1 MLITLLFSLVFFNFA
16 IMNIENHISQ
26 LLYRFQCVTVPGFGA
41 FLSETI
47 SAKINENT
55 LNFNPPSKVLSFNGN
70 LKNNDGLLANH
81 IAVTEKITY
90 NQAVLAINT
99 AIDIWKNEL
108 DMKRF
113 LLIKNIGDFTLNS
126 ENNLVFNPSNHIN
139 YLTTSFGLGSFISP
153 TIKREVVANIEEKL
167 IEKAIYPFEKEPKQ
181 EVIFEEE
188 DEQPRRYLNTYLK
201 YAAVLIMSCGVGSF
215 GYKSYINKEE
225 QNEIRIVQADVQKEI
240 TAKIQEATFF
250 ISAPISNNSDVVAT
264 PKKLS
269 FHIMAGAFRN
279 EKNANK
285 QLKYLLKKGFA
296 AKILS
301 QNASGLYPVIYSSF
315 TTYSEAQDN
324 LIKIQN
330 TQNKEA
336 WLLIKDL

>member
-1 MLITLLFSLVFFNFA
+1 
-16 IMNIENHISQ
+16 MNIENHISQ

-41 FLSETI
+41 FLTETI

-55 LNFNPPSKVLSFNGN
+55 LNFNPPRKVLSFNGN

-81 IAVTEKITY
+81 IAVTEKINY
-90 NQAVLAINT
+90 DQAVLVINT

-108 DMKRF
+108 DIKLF
-113 LLIKNIGDFTLNS
+113 LLIKNIGDFTLNN
-126 ENNLVFNPSNHIN
+126 ENSLVFNPSNHIN
-139 YLTTSFGLGSFISP
+139 YLTTSFGLSTFISP
-153 TIKREVVANIEEKL
+153 TIKREVIAQIEEKR
-167 IEKAIYPFEKEPKQ
+167 IETATYSFEKEPKQ
-181 EVIFEEE
+181 DVIFEEE
-188 DEQPRRYLNTYLK
+188 DEQPTRYLNTYFK

-215 GYKSYINKEE
+215 GYKSYINKVE

-250 ISAPISNNSDVVAT
+250 ISAPISNNSDVVEA

-279 EKNANK
+279 ENNANRK
-285 QLKYLLKKGFA
+285 LKYLLKRGFA

-301 QNASGLYPVIYSSF
+301 QNSNGLYPVIYNSF
-315 TTYSEAQDN
+315 TSYSDAQDN

-336 WLLIKDL
+336 WLLIKDF